1 MITIINI
8 SLNKLRVLQNLTAE
22 QTLINIF
29 ISPQPKQKLNH
40 IQSTIILTKLH
51 QSTQCA
57 EGFKPLYNI

>member
-1 MITIINI
+1 M
-8 SLNKLRVLQNLTAE
+8 LQNLTTE

-29 ISPQPKQKLNH
+29 ISPQPLQTLNH
-40 IQSTIILTKLH
+40 IQSAIILTKLH